1 MQQPM
6 PAKLTKHLAQVDRRN
21 VLVFGDFLETTQS
34 GIVLFSQIGQR
45 SDPITCSLR
54 ENHPGLRF
62 PTRDFQQFSK
72 AYFFV
77 RYDHRFGLF
86 DTIISSDHCCD

>member
-54 ENHPGLRF
+54 ENHPGLRS
-62 PTRDFQQFSK
+62 R
-72 AYFFV
+72 
-77 RYDHRFGLF
+77 LE
-86 DTIISSDHCCD
+86 ISSGFQKRTSLSVMIIVLGFSIQ